1 MNRYYC
7 YRDVLPFTAL
17 VAIECITVGGN
28 TLYKEATSQG
38 MNYYAFVVYTFL
50 IGSLLLLPYP
60 FFMYRRSVLPRI
72 SPFVVCKIMILG
84 VVGYLAQMLGYV
96 GIGYGSPTLSSV
108 TSNLTP
114 AFTFLL
120 AIIFRMEKLNRRSS
134 SSQAKI
140 MGTLV
145 SISGAIVVTLYNGPS
160 ILFTPQPSDSL
171 HLHRSSQSNW
181 IIGALLLT
189 AQNLLLS
196 IVYVF
201 QAQIMKEYPVDL
213 VVVLVYDFSGL
224 VVSAIVGL
232 IMERNLNAWKIKP
245 GIVLTTMIYMGF
257 FAGFFTGIVHTWGL
271 RIKGPLYIALFKPL
285 SIVIAVVM
293 GVIFLGDTLHL
304 GSIIGGAIISIG
316 FYGVIWGKAKEE
328 KGVESNSEGSESSSS
343 STQTTKMP
351 LLQGHGQNV

>member
-120 AIIFRMEKLNRRSS
+120 AIIFRMEKLNIRSS

-201 QAQIMKEYPVDL
+201 Q
-213 VVVLVYDFSGL
+213 
-224 VVSAIVGL
+224 
-232 IMERNLNAWKIKP
+232 
-245 GIVLTTMIYMGF
+245 GF

-343 STQTTKMP
+343 TQTTKMP